1 MSRSLNAYEQIEL
14 GDSVIIPGDDPMTAL
29 VANTTLKE
37 LRDRLSEF
45 DDVLAEAAAKRKR

>member
-1 MSRSLNAYEQIEL
+1 MNAYEQIEL